1 MIGIQNTAR
10 YGGKS
15 DLSLAQNSYK
25 LNILLAFNLHHFH
38 NFSTAAN
45 CQYLG

>member
-25 LNILLAFNLHHFH
+25 LNILLAFNLHHFR